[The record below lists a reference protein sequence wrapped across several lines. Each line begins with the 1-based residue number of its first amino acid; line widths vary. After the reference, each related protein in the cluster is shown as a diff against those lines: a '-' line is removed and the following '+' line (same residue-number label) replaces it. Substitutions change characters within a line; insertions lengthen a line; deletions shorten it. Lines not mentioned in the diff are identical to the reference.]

1 TLDRVCEVK
10 EYGSGFVVDLNNRTC
25 TCGYYTLSG
34 IPCLHCIAAVA
45 FLRLDLEEFIHDLYK
60 CSRVAKAYS
69 YGVPA
74 LVGRQG
80 WPHATGYTVLPP
92 PGRRLPGRPKKARR
106 KELTELKGQQ
116 RKNGVG
122 TQLRRTGMIMHCRS
136 CTKPGHNARK
146 CLNDGVDA
154 AMNEGPAGEP
164 NEGYAADVDLEDRN
178 VRPRTDRP
186 IPNRLAGNGV
196 QRRKN
201 HCGTCTVL
209 GHNARKCPTKQGVQ
223 VVTMNETDRRT
234 VDREVAIAQNGVGI
248 THFTDTGNTY
258 FAVCCTFETFH
269 LCGYVSS

>member
-1 TLDRVCEVK
+1 MLEEIRLYLMKRVVKKNKMFKRSRDTICPRIRQIIEVGKIRARNCITRATLDRVCEVK
-10 EYGSGFVVDLNNRTC
+10 EYGSRFVVDLNNRTC

-45 FLRLDLEEFIHDLYK
+45 FLRLDLEEFVHDLYK

-80 WPHATGYTVLPP
+80 WPHATGYTILPP

-106 KELTELKGQQ
+106 KELAELKGQQ

-146 CLNDGVDA
+146 C
-154 AMNEGPAGEP
+154 P
-164 NEGYAADVDLEDRN
+164 NKVMQLFHPTFYPTHSITIFLRFYNYHVHRMLL
-178 VRPRTDRP
+178 
-186 IPNRLAGNGV
+186 RLLLPLV
-196 QRRKN
+196 
-201 HCGTCTVL
+201 
-209 GHNARKCPTKQGVQ
+209 
-223 VVTMNETDRRT
+223 
-234 VDREVAIAQNGVGI
+234 
-248 THFTDTGNTY
+248 
-258 FAVCCTFETFH
+258 
-269 LCGYVSS
+269 